1 MKLSRLSILPALP
14 ALLALL
20 LGMSATVALFNW
32 TRGQEEAVEQLIFER
47 RANFRIMTVRQGLEE
62 LVETLDN
69 VNRAVA
75 TFTPIS
81 QKQFHDFLEPVAR
94 GTPFPSAISILR
106 LLPHDERE
114 AYETSMR
121 QVIPGF
127 TVSELVGGKL
137 APAGMRDRYLAVE
150 FLEPL
155 DVGGLTGLGF
165 DAMSEPSL
173 KQALARAA
181 ETGEAIAAG
190 LFQYQSIPPSRQR
203 FVVVKAL
210 YRPDVPV
217 NTSAARVAAVIGYT
231 SIGMPAKGMIAG
243 ILDASGMLRTPG
255 VDMKVY
261 MGEDGTDQLAYS
273 DPSDTP
279 GATKAGGWPWAA
291 GSAHRTLSQAFH
303 VAGMSWRVEVTDSG
317 SGSDAGPQPGSWLVA
332 LFGAIISVLAALY
345 LLALASRTRRIHH
358 LVAERTAALHSV
370 NARLNSDIAARERV
384 EGMLRRTD
392 RTLKNAQRIA
402 HVGSWEID
410 MESGVHHWSDECFR
424 IFGLQPTVD
433 GVPDFRT
440 LAPATREMWAAIQEK
455 LLSDGV
461 DSEERSIV
469 RADGSVRHLLLH
481 AELASAGKR
490 TAAGSVLDISDFK
503 RVETELRQS
512 QQSLRELGGHQER
525 IKENERKRIAREI
538 HDELGGVLT
547 GIKAYVSVA
556 SSRVGDH
563 AAAPLLAEAMAQADT
578 ALDTVRRV
586 IADLRPS
593 VLDQLGVWEAIEWQ
607 ASQLEAQTG
616 LPCNCYIEADLPML
630 DADSSAMLF
639 RIVQEALTN
648 IARHAQASSVEIRAG
663 LDAGELLLEVED
675 DGLGIAFDHL
685 PAQATWGLRG
695 MHERAHYLGGSLRF
709 GTVAGG
715 GTLVCFRLPLLV
727 RLPDVMR

>member
-1 MKLSRLSILPALP
+1 M
-14 ALLALL
+14 
-20 LGMSATVALFNW
+20 
-32 TRGQEEAVEQLIFER
+32 EQLIFER
-47 RANFRIMTVRQGLEE
+47 RANFRVMTIRQGLEE

-81 QKQFHDFLEPVAR
+81 RKQFHDFLEPVAR
-94 GTPFPSAISILR
+94 GTPFPSAISITR
-106 LLPHDERE
+106 LVPHAERE
-114 AYETSMR
+114 AYEAGMR
-121 QVIPGF
+121 QQIPGF
-127 TVSELVGGKL
+127 AISELAGGKL
-137 APAGMRDRYLAVE
+137 GPAAVRERYLAVE

-155 DVGGLTGLGF
+155 DVEGLAGLGY
-165 DAMSEPSL
+165 DALSEPNL

-181 ETGEAIAAG
+181 ETGQAIAAG
-190 LFQYQSIPPSRQR
+190 LFQYQSNPPSRQR

-210 YRPDVPV
+210 YRPDMPL
-217 NTSAARVAAVIGYT
+217 NTSAARLAAVTGYT
-231 SIGMPAKGMIAG
+231 SIGMPASGMIAG

-255 VDMKVY
+255 VAMKVY
-261 MGEDGTDQLAYS
+261 MGEEDAEQLAYG
-273 DPSDTP
+273 DPAD
-279 GATKAGGWPWAA
+279 AAGTSPARWPWAA
-291 GSAHRTLSQAFH
+291 SDRRRTLSQAFH
-303 VAGMSWRVEVTDSG
+303 VAGVGWRVEVAGTG

-345 LLALASRTRRIHH
+345 LLALGTRTRRIHQ

-370 NARLNSDIAARERV
+370 NARLSSDIAARERV

-410 MESGVHHWSDECFR
+410 LDSGVHHWSDECFR
-424 IFGLQPTVD
+424 IFGLTPTVD
-433 GVPDFRT
+433 GVPDFQS
-440 LAPATREMWAAIQEK
+440 LAPATRDMWAAIQDK
-455 LLSDGV
+455 LLSDGI

-481 AELASAGKR
+481 AELAGAGRR

-512 QQSLRELGGHQER
+512 QKSLRELGGHQER

-556 SSRVGDH
+556 SSRVGAH

-616 LPCNCYIEADLPML
+616 VPCNCYIEADLPML

-648 IARHAQASSVEIRAG
+648 VARHARASSVEIRAG
-663 LDAGELLLEVED
+663 MDAGELLLEVED
-675 DGLGIAFDHL
+675 DGVGLAFDHL

-695 MHERAHYLGGSLRF
+695 MHERAHYLGGTLSF
-709 GTVAGG
+709 GAAPGG
-715 GTLVCFRLPLLV
+715 GALVTLRLPLLV
-727 RLPDVMR
+727 KLPEEKGIITNY